1 VDLQSNNTI
10 YGYVI
15 SKFNLNLNNLI
26 FIDSFLHVPSVSM
39 LCPAFSSLLS
49 SLFSISLTGEHTFS
63 RKTRICK
70 NKTRCFKR
78 GKQKVRRFLVQF
90 IFYIYSDFFF
100 TPIPEPNN
108 HHSFLF
114 IFFVFRFT
122 IHLNKRK
129 CYTIY
134 SRFLYRVKQ
143 CFGSIFILFYVIV
156 TIRAGAILY

>member
-1 VDLQSNNTI
+1 MS
-10 YGYVI
+10 
-15 SKFNLNLNNLI
+15 
-26 FIDSFLHVPSVSM
+26 
-39 LCPAFSSLLS
+39 CPAFSSLLS

-78 GKQKVRRFLVQF
+78 GKQKVRLFFGTIYFLYLLRFLL
-90 IFYIYSDFFF
+90 
-100 TPIPEPNN
+100 TPIPEPTTIT
-108 HHSFLF
+108 HFYF
-114 IFFVFRFT
+114 YFFVFHFT
-122 IHLNKRK
+122 IYLNKRK

-156 TIRAGAILY
+156 TIRAGAILYQFLLL